1 MRNTFIHL
9 SLLLASLYVAAPG
22 AAAMDSAI
30 QQQPEEVIVVG
41 ERRVMELRLAM
52 WEAERVAYEVF
63 NAVNDDRRFDIS
75 CSLRQISGTRL
86 KRQLCQPEFEIQAMR
101 KHGQGF
107 LDSYRAMLDPIYQG
121 GQRATEIDSAPLV
134 SRPAAS
140 AIASQQESYR
150 ARMREAAERSPEF
163 LEALIEY
170 SEARQ
175 LYERATST
183 GDAE

>member
-9 SLLLASLYVAAPG
+9 AMLASIYVAAPG
-22 AAAMDSAI
+22 ATAMESSL
-30 QQQPEEVIVVG
+30 QQPEEVIVVG

-52 WEAERVAYEVF
+52 WEAERAAYEVF
-63 NAVNDDRRFDIS
+63 NAANDERRFDIS
-75 CSLRQISGTRL
+75 CSLHQVSGTRL

-107 LDSYRAMLDPIYQG
+107 LDSYRTFLDPIYQG
-121 GQRATEIDSAPLV
+121 IGNPTAIESAPLV
-134 SRPAAS
+134 SMPAAS
-140 AIASQQESYR
+140 AIASQQDAYR
-150 ARMREAAERSPEF
+150 ARMKEVAEQSPEF

-183 GDAE
+183 GNGK